1 MDKPA
6 NARLS
11 IGAVARR
18 AGVGIDT
25 IRYYEREGLLPEP
38 QRRASG
44 YRDYRPDAI
53 GRLRFIRRAKDL
65 GFTLEEIRELLAL
78 STDRGR
84 GVKGVKQRAER
95 RLAEVEQRIREL
107 QRMKRGLKQLI
118 DACPGSGE
126 LEHCPILR
134 ALGGEAST

>member
-1 MDKPA
+1 MDTQTL
-6 NARLS
+6 RHFT

-25 IRYYEREGLLPEP
+25 IRYYEREGLLPPP

-44 YRDYRPDAI
+44 YRDYGPDVVE
-53 GRLRFIRRAKDL
+53 RLRFIRRAKDL

-78 STDRGR
+78 STDRER
-84 GVKGVKQRAER
+84 GVKTVKERAEA
-95 RLAEVEQRIREL
+95 RLAEVGQRIREL
-107 QRMKRGLKQLI
+107 QRMKRGLQQLI
-118 DACPGSGE
+118 DACPGHGA

-134 ALGGEAST
+134 ALGGEEAK